1 MPAIAG
7 YSSDVVDLYNIATD
21 SWTTAQ
27 LSVPRQHLAAASSGN
42 SIMLAG
48 GYYAYYSAL
57 DWKVET
63 FG

>member
-7 YSSDVVDLYNIATD
+7 SSSDVVDLYNIATD

-27 LSVPRQHLAAASSGN
+27 LSLPRNDLAAASSGN
-42 SIMLAG
+42 SMMLAG
-48 GYYAYYSAL
+48 GVYTYYGAL